1 MIPADAASD
10 DVAAFFLLWHHRDG
24 RLISVYLI
32 DGCCINGRDGSEW
45 PEPTTGGGKWPPQS
59 GCRSRWRPDNA
70 MVNNPAPPFC
80 SRFPSRAALD
90 LLAVAI
96 AAATGIDQS
105 SGTTRRRDNTGP
117 LLRLHP
123 TTLLNG
129 RIIAPPPHLGPATAI
144 PACAHA
150 SLWRQVDV
158 VHPPHKE
165 QGNGQVQK
173 SLLVPSRGARWR
185 PDGSS

>member
-10 DVAAFFLLWHHRDG
+10 DVAAFFLWHHRDG
-24 RLISVYLI
+24 RRISVYLI

-70 MVNNPAPPFC
+70 MVNNPAPPVC

-129 RIIAPPPHLGPATAI
+129 RIIAPPPPTSVRRRPFRHAPTRPSGDRWTWFIRPTKNKETA
-144 PACAHA
+144 
-150 SLWRQVDV
+150 
-158 VHPPHKE
+158 KY
-165 QGNGQVQK
+165 K
-173 SLLVPSRGARWR
+173 SRF
-185 PDGSS
+185 